1 MNEKYIAYTKA
12 HRKAFIR
19 LEKELLGYN
28 TFAGYTHDLDK
39 IILYHFLPKAK
50 VSKLHRKYSR
60 HHDRAKTYFDYVQ
73 MVIDWEC
80 ARETKPDKPLDARE
94 TLEIFY
100 PELKPYILPILE
112 EFDL

>member
-1 MNEKYIAYTKA
+1 
-12 HRKAFIR
+12 
-19 LEKELLGYN
+19 
-28 TFAGYTHDLDK
+28 
-39 IILYHFLPKAK
+39 
-50 VSKLHRKYSR
+50 
-60 HHDRAKTYFDYVQ
+60 

-94 TLEIFY
+94 TLEKFY

>member
-39 IILYHFLPKAK
+39 MILYHFLPKEK
-50 VSKLHRKYSR
+50 VSKLHKKYSR

-80 ARETKPDKPLDARE
+80 ARET
-94 TLEIFY
+94 LEKFY